1 MKYNVGEIRYEK
13 GVSLRKLAQQARVSK
28 SYLQKIEAG
37 EAKPSLEIM
46 VRLAQVLERP
56 LDQLYQVE

>member
-46 VRLAQVLERP
+46 VRLAQVLDRP

>member
-46 VRLAQVLERP
+46 VRLAQVLDRP
-56 LDQLYQVE
+56 LEQLYQAE

>member
-1 MKYNVGEIRYEK
+1 MKYYVGDIRYKK

>member
-1 MKYNVGEIRYEK
+1 MKYNVGDVRYEK
-13 GVSLRKLAQQARVSK
+13 GVSLRKLAQQARISK

-46 VRLAQVLERP
+46 VRIARVLESP
-56 LDQLYQVE
+56 LDKLYQVE